1 MTCGAIR
8 RNRRVKLRQETME
21 WHFNKI
27 NWQWRRLHVRTPL
40 MVDVSLWVPLMS
52 CAHLL
57 TRRLAKVNVHCGQ
70 SWKNEVEFNDE
81 KSHSFSRD
89 RYNFKL

>member
-1 MTCGAIR
+1 MPFGL
-8 RNRRVKLRQETME
+8 RNVPAKTLATLQDSY
-21 WHFNKI
+21 K
-27 NWQWRRLHVRTPL
+27 WRRLHVRTPL
-40 MVDVSLWVPLMS
+40 LVDVSKI
-52 CAHLL
+52 
-57 TRRLAKVNVHCGQ
+57 AKVIYGQ

>member
-1 MTCGAIR
+1 MPFGL
-8 RNRRVKLRQETME
+8 RNVSAKTLATLQDSY
-21 WHFNKI
+21 K
-27 NWQWRRLHVRTPL
+27 WRRLHVRTPL
-40 MVDVSLWVPLMS
+40 LVDVSLWVPLMS
-52 CAHLL
+52 CAQHEIGNSQ
-57 TRRLAKVNVHCGQ
+57 RYGQ